1 MLLDQFWGPF
11 WGPKRFRP
19 GGTFFKIFQSVSRA
33 PLWPYL
39 GLILDEEGEREGTI
53 AHVVVVVL
61 VVLMLVEVLVV
72 ALMVCVVFV
81 IVVVVVVVTCV
92 GLARDV

>member
-1 MLLDQFWGPF
+1 MLLGKFWDLFGV
-11 WGPKRFRP
+11 PKRCPSGGHIFKVFRS
-19 GGTFFKIFQSVSRA
+19 GSRA
-33 PLWPYL
+33 PFWLYL